1 MGKGTRHAAALD
13 MNLTDDPPAPPS
25 PRPTNDNR
33 PPAGEMRL
41 GDDLLMGIRFFSRL
55 PTGAAPHRRP
65 NLSRIALALPF
76 TSLVIGLGP
85 ALLLLGLE
93 WLNVPHLFAAA
104 LAVAAMIVVSGAMAE
119 DAIADSVDGLF
130 GGHDVEQRLAI
141 MKDSRHGTYGVCAIA
156 MLLLLRVTAIGS
168 VGDPLEAAGTWL
180 AATVMARSGALWL
193 TVALPAAR
201 VGGAAATAGQVTR
214 QAFGIGAVFMVVLS
228 FVLAGF
234 AVSVLGLAVAYGLG
248 ALVVWGWVTLC
259 RRLIGGQTGDLI
271 GALMALIEVAV
282 LTAFMVFV

>member
-1 MGKGTRHAAALD
+1 M
-13 MNLTDDPPAPPS
+13 TDDQPAPPS
-25 PRPTNDNR
+25 PQPTNDNR
-33 PPAGEMRL
+33 PLAGDVRL

-55 PTGAAPHRRP
+55 PTGSAPHRRP
-65 NLSRIALALPF
+65 NLSRIALALPLS
-76 TSLVIGLGP
+76 SLVIGIGP

-93 WLNVPHLFAAA
+93 WLNIPHFFAAA
-104 LAVAAMIVVSGAMAE
+104 LAVAAMIAVTGAMTE
-119 DAIADSVDGLF
+119 DAIADSLDGLF
-130 GGHDVEQRLAI
+130 GGQDVEARLAI
-141 MKDSRHGTYGVCAIA
+141 MKDSRHGTYGVCAIV
-156 MLLLLRVTAIGS
+156 MLLTLRVAAIGS
-168 VGDPLEAAGTWL
+168 IGNALEATGVWL

-234 AVSVLGLAVAYGLG
+234 AVSVLGLVVAYALA
-248 ALVVWGWVTLC
+248 ALVIWGWVTLC